1 MTSHRSASLLFGL
14 AALAGPFCWPADLH
28 AAEAG
33 GAALDF
39 ELSDGRAF
47 VRLADLPKQVT
58 VVNFWRSD
66 CPSCVREMPLLA
78 EAARQGPSQV
88 VAIALQ
94 RPYETAHAPD
104 GVLAALQPPV
114 RLLHGPGEPR
124 GLLAR
129 FGNRTGALPFTVVL
143 DAQRRACA
151 RQTGEVTAD
160 WLNTAIH
167 RCSPT

>member
-1 MTSHRSASLLFGL
+1 MTIYRSASLFIGL
-14 AALAGPFCWPADLH
+14 ALLAGPFCLPAAAH

-33 GAALDF
+33 SAALDF

-47 VRLADLPKQVT
+47 VRLADLPKRVT

-66 CPSCVREMPLLA
+66 CPPCVREMPLLA
-78 EAARQGPSQV
+78 DTARQGKSQV

-94 RPYETAHAPD
+94 RPHETAAAPAA
-104 GVLAALQPPV
+104 VQAALQPP
-114 RLLHGPGEPR
+114 LQALQGPNEPR

-129 FGNRTGALPFTVVL
+129 FGNPRGALPYTVVL

-151 RQTGEVTAD
+151 RQIGEVTPD
-160 WLNTAIH
+160 WLAAAIH
-167 RCSPT
+167 RCTRT

>member
-1 MTSHRSASLLFGL
+1 ML
-14 AALAGPFCWPADLH
+14 ACGGPH

-33 GAALDF
+33 SAALDF

-47 VRLADLPKQVT
+47 VRLADLPKRVT

-66 CPSCVREMPLLA
+66 CPPCVREMPLLA
-78 EAARQGPSQV
+78 DTARQGKSQV

-94 RPYETAHAPD
+94 RPYETANAPG
-104 GVLAALQPPV
+104 GVLAALQAPV
-114 RLLHGPGEPR
+114 QLLHGPSEPR

-129 FGNRTGALPFTVVL
+129 FGNPAGALPYTVVL
-143 DAQRRACA
+143 DAQRHPCA

-160 WLNTAIH
+160 WLNAAIH
-167 RCSPT
+167 RCTRT